1 MKSYFSPSPQPGPIL
16 PSPAL
21 VQFLV
26 LALALIRAALDPAP
40 LAAEGE
46 LVRAL
51 KSRETF
57 YASAE
62 AQKTRANWLTLIKEF
77 EDAALA
83 QDNPRHAS
91 RARYLGA
98 DLALDSASQF
108 KQKADYE
115 KADQL
120 ARRAVRDCP
129 RCPHAPDAQII
140 SGRALAGLNQLDQAV
155 KQLMKVEL
163 NYPDSPEVAKARKL
177 LAQLR
182 GGPPPSP
189 GAKVEKSPAET
200 KTAKAP
206 EAGQPGPKPTPKNE
220 PSSPSEAPP
229 AKPAQ
234 GTKIPAPPKARADGL
249 AQVYFITLEDRG
261 GHSTVTAY
269 LDKVSPY
276 VYNLIPPA
284 RSGGTFRAYADLKNT
299 VIAPGTRIQLP
310 NRTKLVSLAKMNQYK
325 NDVVRLVVDMPEA
338 HPYRPTFLNS
348 PPRLVFQVAREA
360 KNLPDPQTE
369 VQPDPPESPA
379 PPPAPVQ
386 AKKSSKTPGKG
397 SDICPADSLV
407 CQLGLK
413 VKTIVIDPGHG
424 GKDSGAAGFG
434 LKEKDI
440 VLKLAKK
447 LAVRIETQL
456 GKTVHLT
463 RSEDRFITLE
473 RRTKIAKE
481 KGADLFISLHVNANT
496 LDSVEGFETY
506 ILNFATDRSAMA
518 VAARENAESDKSVA
532 ELQDLL
538 QIIAKNTKIAESRAL
553 AQALHKSALTSLNKK
568 YKVRDLGVK
577 EAPFY
582 VLVGT
587 DVPSVLIEI
596 GFLTNQA
603 DADRL
608 AQEAYL
614 DQIVEGLVRGL
625 QLYVGPKK

>member
-1 MKSYFSPSPQPGPIL
+1 MKLYFL
-16 PSPAL
+16 PSPKLSPPL
-21 VQFLV
+21 VHLLV
-26 LALALIRAALDPAP
+26 LALALIRASLYPAP
-40 LAAEGE
+40 LAADGE
-46 LVRAL
+46 LVRAI
-51 KSRETF
+51 KNRDTF

-83 QDNPRHAS
+83 QENPRHAS
-91 RARYLGA
+91 RARYIGA
-98 DLALDSASQF
+98 DLALDSASKF

-129 RCPHAPDAQII
+129 RCPHSPDAQII

-163 NYPDSPEVAKARKL
+163 NYPDSPEVSKARKI

-182 GGPPPSP
+182 GGPPPSTKP
-189 GAKVEKSPAET
+189 PTKADPVPDSSRPVKTVEADKPAR
-200 KTAKAP
+200 
-206 EAGQPGPKPTPKNE
+206 KPVAKNE
-220 PSSPSEAPP
+220 PSAPTETDIP
-229 AKPAQ
+229 APKVAKGP
-234 GTKIPAPPKARADGL
+234 KIPAPPKARADGL
-249 AQVYFITLEDRG
+249 AQIYFISLEDRG
-261 GHSTVTAY
+261 SHSTVTAY

-276 VYNLIPPA
+276 VYNLIPPS

-299 VIAPGTRIQLP
+299 VIAPGTKLQLP
-310 NRTKLVSLAKMNQYK
+310 NRTKLVSLVKMNQNK
-325 NDVVRLVVDMPEA
+325 SEVVRLVVDMPEA

-360 KNLPDPQTE
+360 KSLPDPQAE
-369 VQPDPPESPA
+369 VQPDPPEQPS
-379 PPPAPVQ
+379 PPPPVQ
-386 AKKSSKTPGKG
+386 PKKPPKASGKTADK
-397 SDICPADSLV
+397 CPPDSLV

-413 VKTIVIDPGHG
+413 VKTVVIDPGHG
-424 GKDSGAAGFG
+424 GKDSGASAFG

-447 LAVRIETQL
+447 LAVRLEKQL
-456 GKTVHLT
+456 NLTVHLT
-463 RSEDRFITLE
+463 RSDDSFITLE
-473 RRTKIAKE
+473 RRTRIAKE
-481 KGADLFISLHVNANT
+481 KKADLFISLHVNANT
-496 LDSVEGFETY
+496 LASVEGFETY

-553 AQALHKSALTSLNKK
+553 AQVLHKSALSSLNKK
-568 YKVRDLGVK
+568 YQVRDLGVK

-587 DVPSVLIEI
+587 AVPSVLIET
-596 GFLTNQA
+596 GFITNQA
-603 DADRL
+603 EADRL

-614 DQIVEGLVRGL
+614 DRIVDGLVKGL
-625 QLYVGPKK
+625 QLYVEPKK